1 MTTIYHPP
9 YPFTP
14 LLLSSDG
21 EGLTGLHFVHSG
33 EDMAVEQE
41 GTLPIFK
48 DVCKWLDD
56 YFSGK
61 KPDFTPEYRIVNATP
76 FRREVLEILQTI
88 PYGETITYGE
98 IAAQIAKSHN
108 VDKIS
113 AQAVGGAVGWN
124 PIGIIIPCH
133 RVLGVGKKLTG
144 YGGGIPNKIGL
155 LKIEGIEFAQ
165 LRELSLRN

>member
-21 EGLTGLHFVHSG
+21 EVLIGLHFMHSG
-33 EDMAVEQE
+33 EKKIVEQ
-41 GTLPIFK
+41 GCNLPILK
-48 DVCKWLDD
+48 DVTRWLDV

-61 KPDFTPEYRIVNATP
+61 KPDFTPEYRIDNATP
-76 FRREVLEILQTI
+76 FRREVLDILLTI

-98 IAAQIAKSHN
+98 IAAQIAKNHN
-108 VDKIS
+108 VDKMS

-124 PIGIIIPCH
+124 PIGIIVPCH

-155 LKIEGIEFAQ
+155 LKIEGIEFA
-165 LRELSLRN
+165 

>member
-1 MTTIYHPP
+1 MKLIYHPP

-21 EGLTGLHFVHSG
+21 EVLTGLHFIQSG
-33 EDMAVEQE
+33 ETIVEQE

-61 KPDFTPEYRIVNATP
+61 KPDFTPEYRIDNATP
-76 FRREVLEILQTI
+76 FRREVLEILLTI

-98 IAAQIAKSHN
+98 IAAQIAKNHN
-108 VDKIS
+108 VDKMS

-155 LKIEGIEFAQ
+155 LKIEGIEFV
-165 LRELSLRN
+165 

>member
-1 MTTIYHPP
+1 MKLIYHPP
-9 YPFTP
+9 SPFSP

-21 EGLTGLHFVHSG
+21 EVLTSLHFIHSG

-61 KPDFTPEYRIVNATP
+61 KPDFTPAFRIDNATP

-98 IAAQIAKSHN
+98 IATQIAKNHN
-108 VDKIS
+108 VDKMS

-124 PIGIIIPCH
+124 PIGIIVPCH

-155 LKIEGIEFAQ
+155 LRIEGIEFA
-165 LRELSLRN
+165 